1 MVLQRS
7 SAWLRRRGRCHTC
20 SVQRP
25 CQAETSSKRRHVPKV
40 QPWHLSKDL
49 LPLLMAAS
57 VPAFL
62 GRHRR
67 PGLGRSPQQQFLNE
81 WEEAAGT
88 RATAAPGE
96 AQEEAGQQEVDRDL
110 PEQQQLEESASV
122 HTIWVR
128 PSCQRLVPWRHLRD
142 SEATDADGEADG
154 NPQSAPLPQAVAAGA
169 EAEDPPLAG
178 GSQQEGTSMLLHTS
192 GSSEGGPAASPSHGG
207 CPHQGMALT
216 CGILLSP
223 CMFPLST
230 KTRQIPPPPETPQRV
245 TQPPPPSHTHWLPG
259 PRSSRRHF
267 GLCAEPSPAAVSRGS
282 ESDGAGRRVLAA
294 PLTLRLVLWTQST
307 RRENNVDARHH
318 TGGIRLAPQHM
329 LLPARRKEEDLP
341 AKSCS

>member
-207 CPHQGMALT
+207 CPHQ
-216 CGILLSP
+216 
-223 CMFPLST
+223 
-230 KTRQIPPPPETPQRV
+230 
-245 TQPPPPSHTHWLPG
+245 PPPPSHTHWLPG